1 MQKALTIN
9 YHIPPLLR
17 LNLQNSEDSCCD
29 KDISAACHHKVQ
41 GKSIISRYLQLS
53 PLCIP

>member
-29 KDISAACHHKVQ
+29 EDISAACHHKVQ
-41 GKSIISRYLQLS
+41 GKSVISRYLQFS